1 MRTRLA
7 SGIVGGLLVVAL
19 PWTPKAQT
27 GFGQDATAADQKEP
41 QPKPREIVVTTLAD
55 TAKGPPVK
63 GSLRWALAQAD
74 GPTRIVFDVGG
85 NIDLETKLTI
95 AVPFV
100 TIDGGTAPREGIT
113 LRRWQVEVA
122 NTHDVVLRNLRFRS
136 GDGFDND
143 DQRRKVHGNYDGKGA
158 GPESGGWRSLL
169 VIAEPGK
176 LTHDI
181 LVENCSIQ
189 NSTDDNGSV
198 WGPCRRITFRRCLF
212 SGGYAPFTKGLLTG
226 DAPDRPKL
234 DFPDYL
240 TVDQCLFAFLK
251 GRAPDLNG
259 GVVQLTNNVMCGTV
273 QGGLI
278 THSRVNLLSN
288 CFLTLENHPWGKA
301 ADRLLTADADFA
313 EGAYYLA
320 GNVIDGRPDDGHVIG
335 IRNKGQTDLPQKA
348 FRADPWPGAP
358 KNVLKADE
366 ALRQVLAEAGCVRPK
381 RDQHDEEIVDKVRR
395 RAGLTKK

>member
-1 MRTRLA
+1 MKPGYGT
-7 SGIVGGLLVVAL
+7 GIVGGWLALLFL
-19 PWTPKAQT
+19 GTPQGGT
-27 GFGQDATAADQKEP
+27 SFGQSGIGADPK
-41 QPKPREIVVTTLAD
+41 QPEPREVVVTTLAD
-55 TAKGPPVK
+55 TAKEPPIK
-63 GSLRWALAQAD
+63 GSLRWALAQAK
-74 GPTRIVFDVGG
+74 GPTRIVFAVGG

-95 AVPFV
+95 AVPLV

-122 NTHDVVLRNLRFRS
+122 NTHDVVLRNLRFRC
-136 GDGFDND
+136 GDGFAND
-143 DQRRKVHGNYDGKGA
+143 DERRKVHGNYDGKGA
-158 GPESGGWRSLL
+158 GPDLGGWRSLL
-169 VIAEPGK
+169 VIAHSGK
-176 LTHDI
+176 LTYDI

-189 NSTDDNGSV
+189 NATDDNGNV

-226 DAPDRPKL
+226 DAPDQPRP

-288 CFLTLENHPWGKA
+288 YFLTLENHPWGKN
-301 ADRLLTADADFA
+301 ADRLLTVDPDFA
-313 EGAYYLA
+313 KGAYYLS
-320 GNVIDGRPDDGHVIG
+320 GNVVDGRLEDRRVIG
-335 IRNKGQTDLPQKA
+335 VRNKAQTDLPSNA
-348 FRADPWPGAP
+348 FRDKPWPGAP
-358 KNVLKADE
+358 KTVLEADE
-366 ALRQVLAEAGCVRPK
+366 ALRKVLVETGCVRPK
-381 RDQHDEEIVDKVRR
+381 RDQHDEEIVDKVRQ
-395 RAGLTKK
+395 RAGLPKK